1 MRFSVQGDYVFDR
14 VLVSKEKALSQE
26 HNQKSHGLP
35 RQPVGCVFF
44 LFSFLLFLLFES
56 IHCIRNLHSTVK

>member
-26 HNQKSHGLP
+26 HNQKNP
-35 RQPVGCVFF
+35 RAAEAARGFCF
-44 LFSFLLFLLFES
+44 
-56 IHCIRNLHSTVK
+56 